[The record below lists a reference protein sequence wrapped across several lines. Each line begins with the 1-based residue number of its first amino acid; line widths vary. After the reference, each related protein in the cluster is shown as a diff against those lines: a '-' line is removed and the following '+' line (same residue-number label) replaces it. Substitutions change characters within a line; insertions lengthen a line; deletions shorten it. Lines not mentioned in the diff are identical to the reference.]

1 MFVVV
6 LFLYGGD
13 NVKQNVCV
21 MRKNGTFTITIEV
34 LDAEIENKTDEEIAE
49 IVENKIR
56 IEMNKLI
63 YGKRGV

>member
-1 MFVVV
+1 M
-6 LFLYGGD
+6 
-13 NVKQNVCV
+13 KQDVCV
-21 MRKNGTFTITIEV
+21 MRKNGTFTITIKV